1 MEIED
6 NLLALTNAMLRTKAH
21 WHWVS
26 DEQKIKWF
34 FIINRMFSK
43 KFPQQAQLLN
53 LKSIDK
59 VSAMNLWWGFM
70 YDKPYPSWLWT
81 KTEKIQKS
89 DLAQGD
95 YILLLRRLGVKDLDL
110 DYLIEH
116 QPDFIKEELKY
127 FKNLEK
133 KTN

>member
-6 NLLALTNAMLRTKAH
+6 NLLALTNAMLRTKDH

-70 YDKPYPSWLWT
+70 CDKPYPSWLWT

>member
-6 NLLALTNAMLRTKAH
+6 NLLALTNAMFRTKAH
-21 WHWVS
+21 WQWVS

-43 KFPQQAQLLN
+43 KFPREAQLLN

-59 VSAMNLWWGFM
+59 ISAMNLWYRFM
-70 YDKPYPSWLWT
+70 LAQPYPSWLWT
-81 KTEKIQKS
+81 KTEKTQKS
-89 DLAQGD
+89 DLVQKD

-110 DYLIEH
+110 DYLIEFH
-116 QPDFIKEELKY
+116 PDFIKEELKY

-133 KTN
+133 TIN